1 MVLQPKP
8 VHGYATLAS
17 STPVEDDSENVDFTL
32 EYLLGNKQGIMLDT
46 PHGGSLVVHEDGHS
60 YNYSYGPSG
69 IPGLVRN
76 RYAVACAAFAGIG
89 GISFGYDQG
98 VIANVLVMKD
108 FLAHWPI
115 GPWEKGLMS
124 TLSRG
129 ML

>member
-1 MVLQPKP
+1 MVLPKSN
-8 VHGYATLAS
+8 GYATLAS
-17 STPVEDDSENVDFTL
+17 SPPADASENVNLTW
-32 EYLLGNKQGIMLDT
+32 EYLLGNKQGITLET

-69 IPGLVRN
+69 ISGLARN
-76 RYAVACAAFAGIG
+76 PYAVACAAFAGIG

-98 VIANVLVMKD
+98 VIANILVMKD

-124 TLSRG
+124 TLNHCF
-129 ML
+129 L